1 VQERIFEEKE
11 AISSLTKCVCVQ
23 CLDNPSLTVID
34 KIHQSSLD
42 IIWKLTLTG
51 PAVAKKVKSF
61 DQFVDQL
68 FNLSTNPSE
77 KMRQP
82 AKGIIWKLGDE
93 NHLRYEQAEKE
104 KERKQESSRERR
116 NSEDEYR
123 PTTNDQWD
131 DSIPFDLLM
140 SFSNDLN
147 IKNLCHRIHGR
158 LIAKKIRVYMEEQ
171 GVHRLELIKKAV
183 DKKKIILVCL
193 SATYRTSKLCM
204 AEIEYAFQ
212 KNCPVIPVIVEANYK
227 AKGWLSHLIGGKTPT
242 DLTQKNFNEAIRDLF
257 VEIEKLKASH

>member
-1 VQERIFEEKE
+1 
-11 AISSLTKCVCVQ
+11 
-23 CLDNPSLTVID
+23 
-34 KIHQSSLD
+34 
-42 IIWKLTLTG
+42 
-51 PAVAKKVKSF
+51 
-61 DQFVDQL
+61 
-68 FNLSTNPSE
+68 
-77 KMRQP
+77 
-82 AKGIIWKLGDE
+82 
-93 NHLRYEQAEKE
+93 
-104 KERKQESSRERR
+104 
-116 NSEDEYR
+116 
-123 PTTNDQWD
+123 
-131 DSIPFDLLM
+131 M

-212 KNCPVIPVIVEANYK
+212 NKCPVIPVIVEANYK

>member
-1 VQERIFEEKE
+1 VQELIFKDKE
-11 AISSLTKCVCVQ
+11 AISSLTKCACVQ
-23 CLDNPSLTVID
+23 CLDNPSLKVLD

-42 IIWKLTLTG
+42 IIWKLTFNG

-68 FNLSTNPSE
+68 FNLSTKPSE
-77 KMRQP
+77 KMRRT

-158 LIAKKIRVYMEEQ
+158 LIAKNIRVYMEEQ

-212 KNCPVIPVIVEANYK
+212 NKCPVIPVIVEANYK

-257 VEIEKLKASH
+257 VDVEKLKASH